1 VVSGHA
7 VTRRWVG
14 LALGVF
20 AWIAF
25 LLLSANPAVAEVVA
39 GTGPIP
45 ALRRILSLA
54 SGVVGVSLAEFVVL
68 AVVVRQAVG
77 GWKGVKAVREELIG
91 VRRALGY
98 GALRLA
104 QDAGVLLFLFYLLW
118 GFQYARPGLEE
129 RLGIAAAG
137 EVSADELHH
146 LALRSVERLNAL
158 YREVHGSGDAG
169 AATAAPDLA
178 TLVPGLHSGWAR
190 VVADFG
196 LAPQMNR
203 RHGDPKTFL
212 STPLMKRFGVAGM
225 HFPYTG
231 EALVLSDLP
240 GVLLGM
246 DMGHEMAHQ
255 RGIAREADANV
266 LAFLVAASSDDPLAR
281 YSAQHFLNRQL
292 VTALQRIA
300 PTEARDVTRMR
311 EPGVAR
317 DYAHV
322 REFWQPAQGVAGAA
336 ATRVNNAML
345 RSHGIPEGVASYQG
359 SVWVLVAVAREWG
372 EDKLFR

>member
-1 VVSGHA
+1 VVSGDA

-14 LALGVF
+14 LALGF
-20 AWIAF
+20 LAWIAF
-25 LLLSANPAVAEVVA
+25 LILSMNPGVAEVVV

-45 ALRRILSLA
+45 ALRRFLSLA

-68 AVVVRQAVG
+68 AVVVRQVVG
-77 GWKGVKAVREELIG
+77 GWKGVRAIRAGLIAIP
-91 VRRALGY
+91 RALGF
-98 GALRLA
+98 GALRLG

-137 EVSADELHH
+137 EVSAEELHH
-146 LALRSVERLNAL
+146 LALRSVDRLNEL
-158 YREVHGSGDAG
+158 YREVHGSSDAG
-169 AATAAPDLA
+169 AATEAPDLA
-178 TLVPGLHSGWAR
+178 DLVPGLDSGWAR

-196 LAPQMNR
+196 LAPQLNR

-240 GVLLGM
+240 GVLLGV

-255 RGIAREADANV
+255 RGVAREADANV
-266 LAFLVAASSDDPLAR
+266 LGFLVAAASDDPLSR
-281 YSAQHFLNRQL
+281 YSAHHFLNRQL
-292 VTALQRIA
+292 VTALQRVA
-300 PTEARDVTRMR
+300 PAEAREVTRMR

-322 REFWQPAQGVAGAA
+322 REFWQPAQGVAGAT

-372 EDKLFR
+372 EEKLFR

>member
-1 VVSGHA
+1 MVSGDA
-7 VTRRWVG
+7 LNGRWVG
-14 LALGVF
+14 LALGVS
-20 AWIAF
+20 AWVAF
-25 LLLSANPAVAEVVA
+25 LVISAFPGVAEVVA

-68 AVVVRQAVG
+68 AVVIRQALG
-77 GWKGVKAVREELIG
+77 GWKGVRAIREGLIG
-91 VRRALGY
+91 IPRALGH

-104 QDAGVLLFLFYLLW
+104 QDAGVLFFLFYLLW
-118 GFQYARPGLEE
+118 GFQYARPGLED
-129 RLGIAAAG
+129 RLGIAVAG
-137 EVSADELHH
+137 EVSAEELHH
-146 LALRSVERLNAL
+146 LALQSVERLNEL

-169 AATAAPDLA
+169 EATAAPDLA
-178 TLVPGLHSGWAR
+178 TLVPGLRSGWAR
-190 VVADFG
+190 VVADFD
-196 LAPQMNR
+196 LAPQMTR

-266 LAFLVAASSDDPLAR
+266 LGFLVAAASDDPLAR
-281 YSAQHFLNRQL
+281 YSAHHFLNRQL
-292 VTALQRIA
+292 VSALQRVA
-300 PTEARDVTRMR
+300 PAEAREVARMR

-322 REFWQPAQGVAGAA
+322 REFWEPAQGVAGAA
-336 ATRVNNAML
+336 ATRVNDAML
-345 RSHGIPEGVASYQG
+345 RSHGIPEGVANYQG
-359 SVWVLVAVAREWG
+359 SVWVLVAVARAWG